1 MYEKVFKKYLDNV
14 EELLHTYNDVEWQ
27 EAKAFEIQI
36 AIDEF
41 CWSLDLDGKG
51 YEKKYEHKEIKNF

>member
-1 MYEKVFKKYLDNV
+1 MGNV
-14 EELLHTYNDVEWQ
+14 DELLHTYNDVEWQ

-51 YEKKYEHKEIKNF
+51 YEKNMSTKK